1 MAITSF
7 AKEFYASNLGV
18 DSWGVFHLESNG
30 LKIRIYKE
38 SKAYSYWAERVWLY
52 EDETILA
59 VDRGK
64 YSLYTICSLPHPLD
78 YISKEVYD
86 GTYRITKDTD
96 DDAGKNTVC
105 LIYEKNGQSVFKSNY
120 WKNILTV
127 DNNIMTVETEE
138 DVFTILP
145 VKSAYTQADFPF
157 RASMITK
164 ISDDVYEYQTLDG
177 QGTRE
182 FVLPDEWKVA
192 KQIPAEE
199 ANVDTEAK
207 DIKLSE
213 AERIRVLFRT
223 MIELDYPA
231 EDALQAILVL
241 CKDVGG
247 LLPVTNVSI
256 DRPDL
261 VGGDGKPLPGKQKE
275 VKEAILND
283 IVDCSSNENKRTKAL
298 ARPIR
303 VLNDIVDGSSNGNKR
318 TKALAR
324 PIRVRFKDGTVFDDR
339 KAVDVYQKTIEK
351 VGVEKVRA
359 LGIIY
364 ARYPLIAI
372 SRKDISKYGGYYES
386 AHKLSNGMWLLT
398 KTATRVKMKHLRE
411 ISRSVGID
419 FVVEYQ

>member
-364 ARYPLIAI
+364 ARNPLIAI

>member
-1 MAITSF
+1 M
-7 AKEFYASNLGV
+7 
-18 DSWGVFHLESNG
+18 
-30 LKIRIYKE
+30 
-38 SKAYSYWAERVWLY
+38 
-52 EDETILA
+52 
-59 VDRGK
+59 
-64 YSLYTICSLPHPLD
+64 PHPLD

-199 ANVDTEAK
+199 ANVETEAK

-283 IVDCSSNENKRTKAL
+283 IVDGPSNENMRTKAL

-364 ARYPLIAI
+364 ARNPLIAI
-372 SRKDISKYGGYYES
+372 SRKDILVYGGYYES

>member
-7 AKEFYASNLGV
+7 TKEFYASNLGV

-64 YSLYTICSLPHPLD
+64 YSFYTICSLPHPLD

-86 GTYRITKDTD
+86 GTYRITKDID

-199 ANVDTEAK
+199 ANVETEAK

-223 MIELDYPA
+223 MIELDYQA

-283 IVDCSSNENKRTKAL
+283 IVDGPSNENMRTKAL

-364 ARYPLIAI
+364 ARNPLIAI
-372 SRKDISKYGGYYES
+372 SRKDISEYGGYYES